1 MKKIMTLALA
11 SFALAAVAGV
21 WAVEP
26 RLWEDFERK
35 NFPPQGW
42 RTEGNETVW
51 TRGAGTH
58 NYYARGNLVVE
69 RGSSWASLVTRDF
82 ALAASGKINLRV
94 LYIAGLQGYG
104 DGARTVAL
112 RRGTN
117 VLWKRELTAPGS
129 WTKLNETL
137 GPFRRGGDFN
147 LEFKVTGSTSSI
159 VTVWLY
165 VDDIHVREC
174 ETAVEPTS
182 LGRVRALY
190 R

>member
-1 MKKIMTLALA
+1 MKKAMMLALA
-11 SFALAAVAGV
+11 LLVLAAVAAG
-21 WAVEP
+21 VEP
-26 RLWEDFERK
+26 RLWENFERV
-35 NFPPQGW
+35 NFPPKGW
-42 RTEGNETVW
+42 DTLGNETVW
-51 TRGAGTH
+51 SRGAGTH

-82 ALAASGKINLRV
+82 ALETSGKINLRV
-94 LYIAGLQGYG
+94 LYIAGVQGYG

-117 VLWKRELTAPGS
+117 VLWKKKLTAPRN

-137 GPFRRGGDFN
+137 GPYRKGDDFN
-147 LEFKVTGSTSSI
+147 LEFKLTGTTVSI

-174 ETAVEPTS
+174 ATAVEPTS
-182 LGRVRALY
+182 LGRVKALY